1 MEHTFW
7 FISLLSLHDD
17 EMEFVIFVCF
27 VELKLKTMIF
37 LLGYRIQHLNKSLNL
52 E

>member
-7 FISLLSLHDD
+7 YISLLSLLDD
-17 EMEFVIFVCF
+17 EMEFVFVLF
-27 VELKLKTMIF
+27 TELKLKTIIF
-37 LLGYRIQHLNKSLNL
+37 LLGYRTQLLKKSLNL